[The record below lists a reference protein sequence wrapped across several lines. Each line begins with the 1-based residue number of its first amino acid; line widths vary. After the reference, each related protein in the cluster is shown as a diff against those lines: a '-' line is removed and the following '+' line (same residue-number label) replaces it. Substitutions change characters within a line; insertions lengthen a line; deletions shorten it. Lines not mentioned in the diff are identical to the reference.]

1 MSRGLLLAG
10 VILLVVL
17 LVESAVQPGQGQA
30 PAKAI
35 DPSANKMRLNF
46 DIMDNDWRQKEIR
59 KIAKETGVHHEDKP
73 SGYYSDNFGLLLKFA
88 DKVTEKLGKLEYS
101 VIA

>member
-1 MSRGLLLAG
+1 MTRCLLLAG

-17 LVESAVQPGQGQA
+17 IVEAAVQPGQ
-30 PAKAI
+30 AKAN
-35 DPSANKMRLNF
+35 DPSAHQMRLNF

-59 KIAKETGVHHEDKP
+59 KIAKEIGVHHEETP

-88 DKVTEKLGKLEYS
+88 DKVTKKFEKLGYS
-101 VIA
+101 VI